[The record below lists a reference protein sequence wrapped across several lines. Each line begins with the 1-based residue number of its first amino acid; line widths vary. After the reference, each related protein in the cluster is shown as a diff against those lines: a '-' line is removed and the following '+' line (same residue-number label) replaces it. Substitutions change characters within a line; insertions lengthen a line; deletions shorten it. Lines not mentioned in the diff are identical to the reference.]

1 MPPSLFDSWCETE
14 EIRVAA
20 KHRLHLLRE
29 RDGARCSVESQID
42 ETVISHYEDP
52 RVLSERI
59 ARVGLPRAAALLID
73 ILPRSKKARSGH
85 LGEIF
90 ATEAAPSVLTSFH
103 IPIKRL
109 RWLDGRE
116 AALRG
121 EDLIGVEQKNRSVRF
136 LKGESKSRSKLTPA
150 VVAEAREML
159 LANDG
164 RPSQHALSFIMH
176 RLFELGQDEL
186 AIVFEEF
193 MLLKPIPAQQLVHLL
208 FTLSGN
214 DAATALEKDLQ
225 KCPTEIEQHA
235 ISLHIADHQKFI
247 AGIYDRV
254 SEYGSHT

>member
-1 MPPSLFDSWCETE
+1 LKTF
-14 EIRVAA
+14 
-20 KHRLHLLRE
+20 
-29 RDGARCSVESQID
+29 
-42 ETVISHYEDP
+42 Y
-52 RVLSERI
+52 
-59 ARVGLPRAAALLID
+59 
-73 ILPRSKKARSGH
+73 
-85 LGEIF
+85 
-90 ATEAAPSVLTSFH
+90 

-121 EDLIGVEQKNRSVRF
+121 EDLIGIEHKNRGVRF

-150 VVAEAREML
+150 VVGEAREIL

-164 RPSQHALSFIMH
+164 RPSQHAVSFIMH
-176 RLFELGQDEL
+176 RLFELGQDQL

-193 MLLKPIPAQQLVHLL
+193 MLLKPITAEQIVHLL

-225 KCPTEIEQHA
+225 ACPAEIEQHA
-235 ISLHIADHQKFI
+235 ISLHIADHQDFI

-254 SEYGSHT
+254 SEYGSPT